1 MNSNVR
7 AGSSPALST
16 KASNN
21 CLELFL
27 FNNPTVNDFMGTFV
41 ITQRNSG
48 FYKYEFTSRKGKTIL
63 VSNDFELR
71 FECEEHIEYVK
82 NKIEAVFFMKFK
94 SKNGKLY
101 FKMILDEKEIAVS
114 RKYTTQLLMEKG
126 INEIIRS
133 FAVSEVLDFSSQDF
147 AFPDAADL
155 FE

>member
-1 MNSNVR
+1 
-7 AGSSPALST
+7 
-16 KASNN
+16 
-21 CLELFL
+21 
-27 FNNPTVNDFMGTFV
+27 MGTFV

-82 NKIEAVFFMKFK
+82 NNIEAVFFFFFK